1 MTEVRPEYN
10 ESFEGMLK
18 RFNRKVQLDGVIREA
33 RRRSRFEKPLTR
45 RKRKETATRRA
56 AIKAVRKQLGRSSG
70 PPIR

>member
-1 MTEVRPEYN
+1 
-10 ESFEGMLK
+10 MLK

-56 AIKAVRKQLGRSSG
+56 AIKAARRTATRRPV
-70 PPIR
+70 

>member
-10 ESFEGMLK
+10 ETFEGMLK

-56 AIKAVRKQLGRSSG
+56 AIKAARKAAGRT
-70 PPIR
+70 R